1 MTIAAVAS
9 AAQKLEIGLKKLPS
23 GVKWIWVD
31 SVQLLDQYMDADL
44 FFDLE
49 FVMEEARIG
58 QLSRLLPK
66 PVIVNSVVNTLDE
79 IGQPFVRINGW
90 PGMLQRGLCELAV
103 AGQDAGSAIG
113 MLFERLDWPYSIVP
127 DIPGLISA
135 RILCMVINEAY
146 YTLQDGVST
155 KKEIDIAMKLG
166 TNYPM
171 GPFEWSRKIGLS
183 AIYLLL
189 ETLNRSDPRY
199 KAAKALEQ
207 DL

>member
-1 MTIAAVAS
+1 MTIAAVAN
-9 AAQKLEIGLKKLPS
+9 AAQKLEIGLKTFPS
-23 GVKWIWVD
+23 GVEWIWVD
-31 SVQLLDQYMDADL
+31 SVQELDRYPDADL
-44 FFDLE
+44 FFDLD
-49 FVMEEARIG
+49 FVMEAGRIG

-66 PVIVNSVVNTLDE
+66 PVIINSVLHTLTE

-90 PGMLQRGLCELAV
+90 PGLLQRSHSELAV
-103 AGQDAGSAIG
+103 ADQEAGSVVG
-113 MLFERLDWPYSIVP
+113 KLFEKLDWPYCIVP

-146 YTLQDGVST
+146 YTLQDRVST
-155 KKEIDIAMKLG
+155 KEEIDTAMKLG
-166 TNYPM
+166 TNYPF

-189 ETLNRSDPRY
+189 ESLSRTDSRFR
-199 KAAKALEQ
+199 AAKALEQ